1 MTRVA
6 NPFGQLREI
15 YVQLALDLI
24 KFVQDVR
31 IILGDADSG
40 SRVDVC
46 VADNFLAPIEDVCQ
60 GIWEIRFTDF
70 SYVDLIY
77 QTLQIFN

>member
-1 MTRVA
+1 M
-6 NPFGQLREI
+6 
-15 YVQLALDLI
+15 
-24 KFVQDVR
+24 R